1 MGEPEKDNDNDYVLA
16 FDHFY
21 TNNHI
26 QILKSLLPYIGYGK
40 QSMLPV
46 LIKYLELQHTITLI
60 KEGKQPM
67 IQNLSACS
75 KDSPDLEEI
84 YKSIHKY
91 LAPNEEKSFQQMI
104 NMMHT
109 MSNVR
114 EMQQMMEFMQNMS
127 GDSSDTGNSFP
138 DFSNLE
144 NLMGNGMNMSDM
156 MQLFK
161 DMK

>member
-1 MGEPEKDNDNDYVLA
+1 MEEPEHDNDYVLA

-26 QILKSLLPYIGYGK
+26 QILKSLLPYINSGK

-46 LIKYLELQHTITLI
+46 LIKYMELRHTILLI
-60 KEGKQPM
+60 KEGQQPM
-67 IQNLSACS
+67 PPNLSACS
-75 KDSPDLEEI
+75 KDAPDLEEI
-84 YKSIHKY
+84 YKAIRKY
-91 LAPNEEKSFQQMI
+91 LAPNEDKSFQQII

-114 EMQQMMEFMQNMS
+114 EMQQMMEFMQSMS
-127 GDSSDTGNSFP
+127 GDASDAGNGFP
-138 DFSNLE
+138 DLSGLE
-144 NLMGNGMNMSDM
+144 NMMGNGMNMSDM